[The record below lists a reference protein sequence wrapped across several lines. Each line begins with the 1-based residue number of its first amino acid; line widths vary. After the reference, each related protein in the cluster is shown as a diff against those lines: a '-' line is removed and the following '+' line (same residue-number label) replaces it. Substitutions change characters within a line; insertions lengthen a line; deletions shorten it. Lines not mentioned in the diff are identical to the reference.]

1 MNILSSAL
9 VILSAVC
16 VGSLIGYIFGFAMS
30 AHSDV
35 MNGVRPRTNNRFLL
49 FIARPTAS
57 FNFVEGIVFFFLML
71 AWLPIFFGLCAV
83 PAIIGNKLGID
94 DALLIKVTYAV
105 FVGVVFVAR
114 RYGAKA
120 WSALV

>member
-1 MNILSSAL
+1 MNFLPLAL
-9 VILSAVC
+9 VILSAIS
-16 VGSLIGYIFGFAMS
+16 VGGLIGYIFGFAMS

-35 MNGVRPRTNNRFLL
+35 ISGLRPRTNNRFLL

-57 FNFVEGIVFFFLML
+57 FNFVERVVFFFLML
-71 AWLPIFFGLCAV
+71 AWLPTFFGLCAV
-83 PAIIGNKLGID
+83 PAIVGTKLGVD
-94 DALLIKVTYAV
+94 DPLLIEVTYAV
-105 FVGVVFVAR
+105 FVGFAYFSR